1 MFSLALLPFLYV
13 HFPFMNYLS
22 PFPLC
27 QILNIRRSLHLILH
41 LLIPF
46 SNILLCHAFV
56 SSLVLVLLVV
66 HTNQALSISLGD
78 CYPSA
83 KHGQSF
89 SILFPQ
95 SWIASIL
102 FLIVSLLP
110 TCSPVFLP
118 FALKQVLLSY
128 PFRCIGTLDL
138 LLCRSLISFFCHA
151 LVSQLNNIVD
161 STTTCITI
169 ACVFLDS
176 VVFFNLFLMVMRAC
190 LPLFVLCCTSGF
202 LAIHVPSIRISPP
215 AEVPSARCS
224 SLPSWHCSSKFFML
238 LLTLP
243 CLPSFHLAPHTMS
256 CRLQARPL

>member
-1 MFSLALLPFLYV
+1 MPCLCFLSGVGATGGAYQPSVIYFVGRLLSIRKTWPI
-13 HFPFMNYLS
+13 
-22 PFPLC
+22 
-27 QILNIRRSLHLILH
+27 ILNTLSSILACID
-41 LLIPF
+41 LIPNF
-46 SNILLCHAFV
+46 LLTPHMF
-56 SSLVLVLLVV
+56 
-66 HTNQALSISLGD
+66 TR
-78 CYPSA
+78 
-83 KHGQSF
+83 
-89 SILFPQ
+89 
-95 SWIASIL
+95 
-102 FLIVSLLP
+102 
-110 TCSPVFLP
+110 FLP

-202 LAIHVPSIRISPP
+202 LPIHVPSIRISPP